1 MSTVGLHVLL
11 VEDDPAVS
19 EMYKLKLEMDGYLVT
34 VAADGEDG
42 LRIAREKRPHVIFL
56 DVRLPKM
63 DGMSVLEALRS
74 DDKTRHIP
82 VLILSNYG
90 EPPLIERGL
99 RLGAREYLLKSQTTP
114 AGVSA
119 KTKNW
124 TKNA

>member
-1 MSTVGLHVLL
+1 MATAGLHVLL

-19 EMYKLKLEMDGYLVT
+19 EMYKLKLEMDGYTVS
-34 VAADGEDG
+34 VAADGEEG
-42 LRIAREKRPHVIFL
+42 LKYAQERRPHIIFL

-124 TKNA
+124 ARK

>member
-1 MSTVGLHVLL
+1 MATVSLHVLL

-19 EMYKLKLEMDGYLVT
+19 EMYKLKLEMDGYTVS
-34 VAADGEDG
+34 VAADGEEG
-42 LRIAREKRPHVIFL
+42 LRFAQERRPHIIFL

-124 TKNA
+124 ARK